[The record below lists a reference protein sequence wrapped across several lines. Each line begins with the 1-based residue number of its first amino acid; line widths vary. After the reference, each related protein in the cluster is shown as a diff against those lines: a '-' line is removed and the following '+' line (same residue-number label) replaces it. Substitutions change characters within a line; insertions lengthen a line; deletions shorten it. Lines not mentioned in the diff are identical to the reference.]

1 MEKKIRKYKDIL
13 RDRGYKL
20 THQRK
25 LILEAMAKNNDK
37 HLNCDEI
44 FSIVS
49 KDNPE
54 IGIATVYRTLL
65 LFEKLNIVNKLNFDD
80 GCSRYELDLGVEDH
94 HHHLLCLKCGKVIE
108 VQFNI
113 ESLIGPDQQL
123 GALKSFKDEIG
134 KEKDFTIVDHNVT
147 FYGYCSKCKEN
158 L

>member
-1 MEKKIRKYKDIL
+1 MEIDIKKYKDIL
-13 RDRGYKL
+13 RDGGYKL

-25 LILEAMAKNNDK
+25 LILQAMANNNDK

-44 FSIVS
+44 FSIIS
-49 KDNPE
+49 KENPE

-65 LFEKLNIVNKLNFDD
+65 LFEKLNIVSKLNFDD
-80 GCSRYELDLGVEDH
+80 GYSRYELDLGKEDH

-108 VQFNI
+108 VQLDV
-113 ESLIGPDQQL
+113 ESRLTPKNEVSV
-123 GALKSFKDEIG
+123 LKSFEEEIG

-147 FYGYCSKCKEN
+147 FYGYCKDCKEN